1 MPRAPEPKRWSRTE
15 PARLSWLL
23 LTLSTA
29 CGSETPTPTGR
40 QPTGATCDS
49 STLTYATFAAPLLA
63 QYCTSCHSSALVG
76 AARSSAP
83 AGLDFDT
90 PTGVRAAA
98 TAIDRVAGSGPDAD
112 NTDMPPGSPRPSL
125 EARAQLASWLACG
138 AP

>member
-1 MPRAPEPKRWSRTE
+1 MLLALPAACGGEDPL
-15 PARLSWLL
+15 PAR
-23 LTLSTA
+23 
-29 CGSETPTPTGR
+29 R
-40 QPTGATCDS
+40 QPTGAVCGS
-49 STLTYATFAAPLLA
+49 STQTYATFAAPLLA

-90 PTGVRAAA
+90 LTGVRAAA
-98 TAIDRVAGSGPDAD
+98 SAIDRVAGSGPDAD